1 MASPTHSN
9 AEKVLVCIFWTS
21 NSGAKCIL
29 RYRVKKKTKKYVGFG
44 PYSAVG
50 TFKLHYEVLNV
61 FSSTTY
67 MFKLIVCVW
76 VLTLAYKYS

>member
-1 MASPTHSN
+1 MYPA
-9 AEKVLVCIFWTS
+9 
-21 NSGAKCIL
+21 
-29 RYRVKKKTKKYVGFG
+29 VKQKTKNVGFG

-50 TFKLHYEVLNV
+50 TFTLHYEVLNV